1 VKTLSEKETEMS
13 NGITRTNRRGT
24 TYHLC
29 EVPSRNGKTRFVFSR
44 EPRGKPVA
52 EIPSGYEVAESVNG
66 QVSLRKAGTSP
77 ISEAE
82 VQWVRAALRRYPHLA
97 FYGVEAKK
105 DTIVIYEPQGC
116 VDPAVISS
124 VFGVDLDLRRL
135 ARLGISSPR
144 YSPVFRF
151 TLIDPEDRRFSAERM
166 CYRSSLEGWLSMHAA
181 GSLSSLADRFL
192 KHLGKDSLFEL
203 F

>member
-1 VKTLSEKETEMS
+1 MS

-29 EVPSRNGKTRFVFSR
+29 EVSTRNGKTRFVFSR
-44 EPRGKPVA
+44 EPKGKPVA
-52 EIPSGYEVAESVNG
+52 AIPAGYEVAESING

-97 FYGVEAKK
+97 LFRVEAKK
-105 DTIVIYEPQGC
+105 DTIVIYEPNGG
-116 VDPAVISS
+116 VDPEVFRPFVI
-124 VFGVDLDLRRL
+124 DLRRL
-135 ARLGISSPR
+135 ARFEMSSR
-144 YSPVFRF
+144 HYSPVFRF
-151 TLIDPEDRRFSAERM
+151 RLIDPEDRRFSAERM

-192 KHLGKDSLFEL
+192 RHLGKDSLFEI